1 MNVDVLCTKN
11 QEFEAMFSAQP
22 TSLPGVV
29 LIQTPVYRDTRG
41 HFLEIWK
48 LHKYSEVGI
57 PDRFVQDNVSFSTHG
72 VVRGLHYQ
80 IPKPQGKLVC
90 PLQGTIFDVIVDV
103 RVGSPTFGLSEAF
116 TLESARGHQLY
127 VPEGFAHGFSV
138 IGEEAIVLYKC
149 THEYDPS
156 GEACIAW
163 NDPDLGVNWPVGL
176 TNASDKDRLAPR
188 LSSVP
193 SDKLPRWTNS

>member
-1 MNVDVLCTKN
+1 MISV
-11 QEFEAMFSAQP
+11 QP

-29 LIQTPVYRDTRG
+29 LIQTPVYQDGRG

-48 LHKYSEVGI
+48 LPQYSRVGI
-57 PDRFVQDNVSFSTHG
+57 PDSFQQDNVSYSTRG
-72 VVRGLHYQ
+72 VLRGLHYQ

-103 RVGSPTFGLSEAF
+103 RFGSPTFGLSEAF
-116 TLESARGHQLY
+116 TLDSTCGHQLY

-138 IGEEAIVLYKC
+138 ISDEAIVLYKC
-149 THEYDPS
+149 THEYNPN

-163 NDPDLGVNWPVGL
+163 NDPDLGVKWPMEPSHI
-176 TNASDKDRLAPR
+176 SDKDRLAPR
-188 LSSVP
+188 LSSIR
-193 SDKLPRWTNS
+193 SDKLPRWTGK